1 MVMHR
6 RKPNLR
12 LQEARALKGW
22 SQEELAAQLGTT
34 FETVSRWE
42 RGLMLPGPFFRT
54 RLCAVFGMTA
64 EALGLLFEADTA
76 LHSSLS
82 STQVVVAWAALDKEH
97 EVVKHV
103 LAALQAQG
111 ILTVSPWVLGRRGP
125 AQKQE
130 RLDEAIRGAQ
140 LVLLI
145 LSPHAPASRDVR
157 TTLHLAQLYD
167 RPLAAL
173 WIAGD
178 QQQACLP
185 PNVPSLLSLIDARTA
200 DKETIVQGVLDLVE
214 QTAPAEH
221 AKMEEPPLPAETS
234 SAEESFQQTFL
245 EVLEWPVEE
254 DTLQVEPRPLSMLER
269 RNRQRF
275 LDKVQ
280 TFWITGVLEHSLHGM
295 ARIALSLAALPDA
308 VEHPWRLVFA
318 QPDRPPLLFE
328 AGTTMS
334 QVYDR
339 ACGELLIL
347 GEPGAGK
354 TTLLLELACDLIA
367 RARSDETLPLPVV
380 FNFSSWSQKQL
391 PLAEWLV
398 EELHLKYQVPR
409 QLGTA
414 WVQTDSLL
422 PLLDG
427 VDEVAAEHREA
438 CIKAINA
445 FRWEHGLLPM
455 VVCSRS
461 SDYFMQPQR
470 IVLHSAVTVQP
481 LTPEQIEAY
490 VEQAGEPLSAL
501 RAALH
506 RDAMLRELTSTP
518 LMLSILT
525 LTYQGLP
532 VDDLLRKASLMDQ
545 QRQVFEHY
553 IERMLSHRGTM
564 MHHTREQTTHW
575 LAWLARQMKQHNQTV
590 FYIEHLQPDWLS
602 GERARQAYDR
612 WALRF
617 PAVLM
622 GILVSLTINSSIGSF
637 FTPAPL
643 FALPSLTLNIVLG
656 GFIGW
661 LLSAGSTIRQ
671 PHESSKRVKRD
682 TGSRLVR
689 QLRIGA
695 CIGLG
700 AGLITGLIAGLFG
713 WLSFGVFGGLITG
726 LSDGLSLGLG
736 FGLSAGLL
744 SGLLT
749 GKPVGISLND
759 ELNWSW
765 RSLGRSLF
773 AKRHIYTALCVMAL
787 IVLLTW
793 LNGALRNK
801 LIIGLSNGLI
811 IGLSNGL
818 IDWLIVG
825 LSLGLGFGLSLW
837 LLLGFF
843 QGVSSETIEDQR
855 RVVPNQGIRSSARNG
870 LVFGLISAGIVLL
883 SFVLS
888 SGLVVALGVA
898 LSSGGFDR
906 FTMSGGSVAELE
918 FVIRGGVFSELS
930 TGLDPTTLSVLGFVL
945 SFGLSAGL
953 LAGLL
958 YGGLA
963 YLRHSVIRHLLWRAG
978 SIPRNYP
985 RFLDNAAECI
995 LLRKVGGGYI
1005 FVHRLLLEYFASL
1018 DSAPTLDVARAK
1030 KEQESPAS

>member
-1 MVMHR
+1 M
-6 RKPNLR
+6 
-12 LQEARALKGW
+12 QEARALKGW

-42 RGLMLPGPFFRT
+42 RGIMLPSPYFRT

-64 EALGLLFEADTA
+64 EALGLLFEAETA

-82 STQVVVAWAALDKEH
+82 STQAVVAWAVLDKEH
-97 EVVKHV
+97 EVVGHV

-111 ILTVSPWVLGRRGP
+111 IRTVSPWLLGRRGP

-130 RLDEAIRGAQ
+130 RLDEAIRAAQ

-145 LSPHAPASRDVR
+145 LSPHAPASRDMR
-157 TTLHLAQLYD
+157 TTLHLARLYG

-178 QQQACLP
+178 QQQECLP
-185 PNVPSLLSLIDARTA
+185 PNVPSLLSLIDARTG

-234 SAEESFQQTFL
+234 SVEEGFQQTSL

-254 DTLQVEPRPLSMLER
+254 DTLHVEPRPLSTLER

-280 TFWITGVLEHSLHGM
+280 AFWITGVLEHSLHGM
-295 ARIALSLAALPDA
+295 ARIVLRFAALPDA

-318 QPDRPPLLFE
+318 QSDRPPLLFE

-354 TTLLLELACDLIA
+354 TTLLLELARDLIA

-380 FNFSSWSQKQL
+380 FNLSSWSQKQL

-398 EELHLKYQVPR
+398 EELHLKYQVPH
-409 QLGTA
+409 QLGTV

-461 SDYFMQPQR
+461 NDYFMQPQR

-481 LTPEQIEAY
+481 LTPVQIEAY
-490 VEQAGEPLSAL
+490 VEQAGEPLYAL

-506 RDAMLRELTSTP
+506 QDTMLRELTSTP

-532 VDDLLRKASLMDQ
+532 VEDLLRKASLMDQ
-545 QRQVFEHY
+545 QRRVFEHY
-553 IERMLSHRGTM
+553 IERMLRHRGSM

-575 LAWLARQMKQHNQTV
+575 LAWLAWQMQKHNQTV
-590 FYIEHLQPDWLS
+590 FYIEHLQPDWLT
-602 GERARQAYDR
+602 GEQMHRTYDR

-617 PAVLM
+617 PAILM
-622 GILVSLTINSSIGSF
+622 GMLVSVAITLLLA
-637 FTPAPL
+637 PA
-643 FALPSLTLNIVLG
+643 AAPSLSALAISLAPIMVLG

-661 LLSAGSTIRQ
+661 LLDTGSTIQQ
-671 PHESSKRVKRD
+671 PHENIRKTRNLSW
-682 TGSRLVR
+682 SRLVKR
-689 QLRIGA
+689 LRVGILIWLIFGLTVGLTFGLISGLISGLSA
-695 CIGLG
+695 MLLQAALEKSNRAASSFQVPHTSWKLRWQNRMKHVGIRNGILVGLIVGLSGGLTSGLGYGLG
-700 AGLITGLIAGLFG
+700 AGLLNGLI
-713 WLSFGVFGGLITG
+713 S
-726 LSDGLSLGLG
+726 
-736 FGLSAGLL
+736 GLSAGLF
-744 SGLLT
+744 SGLLSMLLI
-749 GKPVGISLND
+749 GKPIGITLTD
-759 ELNWSW
+759 ELVWSW

-773 AKRHIYTALCVMAL
+773 TKRHISTTSRVMVSTLL
-787 IVLLTW
+787 IV
-793 LNGALRNK
+793 ALASVLSTGLRYV
-801 LIIGLSNGLI
+801 LQDGLAAGLSA
-811 IGLSNGL
+811 GLSC
-818 IDWLIVG
+818 
-825 LSLGLGFGLSLW
+825 W
-837 LLLGFF
+837 LLLGLF
-843 QGVSSETIEDQR
+843 QGVSRETIEDQY
-855 RVVPNQGIRSSARNG
+855 RVVPNQGIRHSARNS
-870 LVFGLISAGIVLL
+870 LILGLISTGIAGLAT
-883 SFVLS
+883 
-888 SGLVVALGVA
+888 GLAYGLAYG
-898 LSSGGFDR
+898 LIDG
-906 FTMSGGSVAELE
+906 
-918 FVIRGGVFSELS
+918 LS
-930 TGLDPTTLSVLGFVL
+930 TGLAYGLSVGLII
-945 SFGLSAGL
+945 GLSAGL

-963 YLRHSVIRHLLWRAG
+963 CLRHGVMRHLLWRAG

-985 RFLDNAAECI
+985 RFLDDAAERI

-1018 DSAPTLDVARAK
+1018 DGAPTLDVARAK
-1030 KEQESPAS
+1030 KERESPVS